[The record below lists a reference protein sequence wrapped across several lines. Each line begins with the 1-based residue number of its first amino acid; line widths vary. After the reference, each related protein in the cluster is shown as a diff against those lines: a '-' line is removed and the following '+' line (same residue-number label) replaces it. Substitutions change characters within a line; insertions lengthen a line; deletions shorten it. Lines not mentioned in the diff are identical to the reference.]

1 MLSRF
6 NPIDVEAALL
16 VAPPAPPF
24 PPISDRAAWED
35 VRARLGPG
43 EVDRIIA
50 AAAAAASEMI
60 PGLPATL
67 FLEFDRRGERGG
79 YERPQFRRREVLSA
93 LVLAEC
99 LEDRGRFLDP
109 ILDWAWAICE
119 ESSWA
124 YPAHQSKLTDV
135 DRPVLDLG
143 VAITALELA
152 ECNGLVGARLDPLLG
167 KRIHD
172 EVDRRCFVP
181 FLARHDFHWMH
192 NTAQRTVNNWTAVC
206 VGGVVGAATYLER
219 DPARLAELIARGAR
233 SLDDYLATFDQDGG
247 SSEGPGYWTF
257 GFGYFTVVSH
267 LVEQRTGARVRFLDE
282 DVVQLI
288 ARYPLRTLL
297 SPGVYANFSDCDR
310 DVRLLP
316 PHLAYLARRLGIS
329 ELNALARREGPVR
342 RQRELTWALRDLFW
356 RVDSP
361 SAPFVPARQD
371 FFRGLQWLIAR
382 HDPADPDALVLAA
395 KGGHNQEMHNQNDVG
410 NVIVHVRGESLVA
423 DLGRGRYTRDYFGA
437 RRYEHLANS
446 SLGHSVPV
454 VNGRLQSAGR
464 EYAAVLLEQID
475 SPELSSLDLD
485 LTGAYPA
492 AADLASL
499 RRTVA
504 LHREPPGGWV
514 SLEDRVRFASRP
526 GTIESVLTT
535 FVSVEIGDAS
545 VLLRGARGALRV
557 DFDPAV
563 VAPRLEV
570 VPDVDLAEG
579 RTTVNRLVFG
589 LRAPALDATLS
600 LRLTPVDG
608 GGPGRS

>member
-6 NPIDVEAALL
+6 NPIDVEAALRA
-16 VAPPAPPF
+16 APPSPPF

-35 VRARLGPG
+35 VRARLGPA
-43 EVDRIIA
+43 EVETLIATAEA
-50 AAAAAASEMI
+50 AARETI

-67 FLEFDRRGERGG
+67 FLEFERRGERDG
-79 YERPQFRRREVLSA
+79 YERPQFRRREALAA

-124 YPAHQSKLTDV
+124 YPAHQSTLTDV
-135 DRPVLDLG
+135 HRPVLDLG

-152 ECNGLVGARLDPLLG
+152 ECDSLVGARLDPLLG

-181 FLARHDFHWMH
+181 FLTRHDFHWMH
-192 NTAQRTVNNWTAVC
+192 NTTRRTVNNWTAVC
-206 VGGVVGAATYLER
+206 VGGVVGAATYLEH

-267 LVEQRTGARVRFLDE
+267 LVEQRTGGKVRFLDE
-282 DVVQLI
+282 DLVQSI

-297 SPGVYANFSDCDR
+297 SPGVYTNFSDCDR
-310 DVRLLP
+310 DVHLLP
-316 PHLAYLARRLGIS
+316 PHLAYLAGRLGIP
-329 ELNALARREGPVR
+329 ELNAIARREPPAH
-342 RQRELTWALRDLFW
+342 RQRELTWALRELFW
-356 RVDSP
+356 RADPP

-371 FFRGLQWLIAR
+371 FFRGMQWLIAR
-382 HDPADPDALVLAA
+382 HDPSDPATLALAA

-454 VNGRLQSAGR
+454 VNGHPQAAGR
-464 EYAAVLLEQID
+464 EYAAELLDQID
-475 SPELSSLDLD
+475 SPALSSLDLE
-485 LTGAYPA
+485 LKGAYPA

-514 SLEDRVRFASRP
+514 SLEDRVRFGRGS
-526 GTIESVLTT
+526 GMFESVLTT
-535 FVSVEIGDAS
+535 FATVEIGAAS
-545 VLLRGARGALRV
+545 VLLRGERGALRV
-557 DFDPAV
+557 EFDPIV
-563 VAPRLEV
+563 VAPRLEE

-579 RTTVNRLVFG
+579 PTTVRRVVFA
-589 LRAPALDATLS
+589 LRSPAREATLA
-600 LRLTPVDG
+600 LRLTPVA
-608 GGPGRS
+608 